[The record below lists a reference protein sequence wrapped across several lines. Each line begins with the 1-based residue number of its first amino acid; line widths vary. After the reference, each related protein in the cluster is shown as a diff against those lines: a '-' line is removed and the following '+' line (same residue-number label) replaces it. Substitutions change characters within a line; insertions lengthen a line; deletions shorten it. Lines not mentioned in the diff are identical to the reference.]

1 MKRLSRAAL
10 SILVFG
16 IYLAAL
22 GLVFLLAP
30 NALLALAGIPATQ
43 EVWAHLVGMLLLVLA
58 TYYLLAAT
66 SETRPFF
73 RWTLYTRFSA
83 ILVLI
88 GFVAAEL
95 IGPIV
100 YVFWLGDLAGAVW
113 TWLALR
119 KDAQDG
125 YPVAG

>member
-66 SETRPFF
+66 SETWPFF

-88 GFVAAEL
+88 GFVVAGL